1 MKEERYNGQVLL
13 TGIDVGSTT
22 TKIVAV
28 QPDNGK
34 IVYSEYRR
42 HNAAQVKSV
51 YDALKRLEKA
61 FPHARIRLSLTGS
74 GAKLMADRLG
84 SSRKFSGTAGTIWP
98 GTDRH

>member
-51 YDALKRLEKA
+51 YDALK
-61 FPHARIRLSLTGS
+61 
-74 GAKLMADRLG
+74 
-84 SSRKFSGTAGTIWP
+84 
-98 GTDRH
+98 